1 MNRPLLLG
9 SIYLVRALSFI
20 VLMNVG
26 TSYEMMF
33 VFAVMFGL
41 FDYSTVPPTAS
52 LAASHLGL
60 KIMGLA
66 MGLISGGHALGGA
79 VGAFF
84 GGYLFDLFARYTEM
98 WWAYFAVAIL
108 AGLMVF
114 IVRENRGSQPVPA

>member
-1 MNRPLLLG
+1 M
-9 SIYLVRALSFI
+9 
-20 VLMNVG
+20 
-26 TSYEMMF
+26 SYEMLLL
-33 VFAVMFGL
+33 FAVIYGV

-79 VGAFF
+79 LGAFL
-84 GGYLFDLFARYTEM
+84 GGYLFDLFARYTEL
-98 WWAYFAVAIL
+98 WWAAFVTAVL

-114 IVRENRGSQPVPA
+114 TLRDRRSRGAMAAV

>member
-1 MNRPLLLG
+1 
-9 SIYLVRALSFI
+9 
-20 VLMNVG
+20 LMNVG
-26 TSYEMMF
+26 TSYEMM
-33 VFAVMFGL
+33 VLFAVIYGI

-98 WWAYFAVAIL
+98 WWFAFAMAIL
-108 AGLMVF
+108 AAGMVYMLREKRSEEQGL
-114 IVRENRGSQPVPA
+114 AAAH